1 MFFGKT
7 YVNLNQNTNKVQDH
21 NLKKHYNLN
30 YKFLKS
36 QPSVK
41 LSTGNTTTSGD
52 TFQWLHTVN
61 TAVT

>member
-21 NLKKHYNLN
+21 NLKKHYN